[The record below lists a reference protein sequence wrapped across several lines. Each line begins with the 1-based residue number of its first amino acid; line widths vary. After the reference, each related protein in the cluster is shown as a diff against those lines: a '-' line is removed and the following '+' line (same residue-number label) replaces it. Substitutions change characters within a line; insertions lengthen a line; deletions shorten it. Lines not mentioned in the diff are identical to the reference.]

1 MNPAL
6 LLIDVQNDFL
16 QRPGIHPSPEILVQT
31 LATLVSRLRQ
41 AGITVIHAHTRVRA
55 DGSDRMPHW
64 IHNDYMACVDGT
76 SGCLSP
82 DVLMPVQ
89 QDYLVTKQ
97 FYSAFESPRLDAILK
112 DEQVD
117 TLVVA
122 GLFTHGC
129 VRSSVLDAYARGY
142 RVLVAEDAVA
152 SNEPG
157 HAGNSVK
164 WLRKRAA
171 TFLSSDE
178 IVASI
183 QGQTTTKHVP
193 AAGLAAN
200 ACINGVWLHDNTQR
214 HLIHRNPS
222 DYNEILSSIRVADA
236 VTVRES
242 VQTVRGALDAGSMP
256 PSGDRCEIMY
266 AWADRLAQDKPRLV
280 RLLAKEIGKPLTD
293 AEEEVERAVS
303 GIRSVARMASA
314 RLKPACSRSD
324 RFCNRIRSV
333 GSIALVTPWN
343 NPIAIPA
350 GKIAPA
356 LLFGNGVVFKPA
368 VEAVQTTA
376 AFIYALFDA
385 GLPKDLISVVFGDSE
400 TAQQIMRHPDINA
413 VSITGSVETGGQV
426 SSLCSRLNKPLQA
439 ELGGNNAA
447 IIMDDADLGTVVP
460 LLVKS
465 AYGFAG
471 QRCTATRR
479 IIAVRTDYEEFI
491 ERLIGTIGDLVT
503 GDPADAETEIGP
515 LISREHRLAVSKAV
529 EQALEC
535 TAGRLLCGG
544 EEPSGWHQGSWYLP
558 TLIDNAGPDSQIV
571 QNETFGPVVVIQKAG
586 DLDEAIALCNGVPQG
601 LVATLYSDD
610 LQVQSSFAS
619 RAEAGIL
626 RINPRSFGIHPD
638 APFSGWKASGIG
650 PPEHGVWDA
659 EFYSRAQVLY
669 GETDVLD

>member
-16 QRPGIHPSPEILVQT
+16 QRPGIHPSPEILVKT
-31 LATLVSRLRQ
+31 LASFVSRLRR
-41 AGITVIHAHTRVRA
+41 AGIPVIHAHTRVRA
-55 DGSDRMPHW
+55 NGTDRMPHW
-64 IHNDYMACVDGT
+64 INNDYMACVDGT

-82 DVLMPVQ
+82 DVLMPEQ
-89 QDYLVTKQ
+89 QDYLVIKQ

-142 RVLVAEDAVA
+142 RVLVAEDAIA
-152 SNEPG
+152 SDAPE
-157 HAGNSVK
+157 HAEHSLQ

-171 TFLSSDE
+171 TLLSSDE
-178 IVASI
+178 ILASI
-183 QGQTTTKHVP
+183 QAHTTTKQAP
-193 AAGLAAN
+193 AAEQAAN
-200 ACINGVWLHDNTQR
+200 ACIRGVWLHGNTQR
-214 HLIHRNPS
+214 HLNHRNPS
-222 DYNEILSSIRVADA
+222 DYSEILSSISVADA
-236 VTVRES
+236 GTVRES
-242 VQTVRGALDAGSMP
+242 VRTVRGALDTDSMP
-256 PSGDRCEIMY
+256 PTGDRCEIMH
-266 AWADRLAQDKPRLV
+266 AWADRLAEEKPRLI
-280 RLLAKEIGKPLTD
+280 RLLAKEIGKPLMD

-303 GIRSVARMASA
+303 GIRSATRVASA
-314 RLKPACSRSD
+314 RLRPACTRSD
-324 RFCNRIRSV
+324 LFCNRLRSV
-333 GSIALVTPWN
+333 GTIALVTPWN

-376 AFIYALFDA
+376 AIIDALFDA
-385 GLPKDLISVVFGDSE
+385 GLPKELLSVVFGDSE
-400 TAQQIMRHPDINA
+400 TAQQIIRHPDINA
-413 VSITGSVETGGQV
+413 VSITGSIETGGQV
-426 SSLCSRLNKPLQA
+426 STLCARLQKPLQA

-447 IIMDDADLGTVVP
+447 IVMDDADLGTVVP

-479 IIAVRTDYEEFI
+479 VIAVRTDYEEI
-491 ERLIGTIGDLVT
+491 LERLTGTIDNLVT
-503 GDPADAETEIGP
+503 GDPSDTETEIGP
-515 LISREHRLAVSKAV
+515 LISRKHRLAVSKAV
-529 EQALEC
+529 EQALDS
-535 TAGRLLCGG
+535 TGVRLLCGG

-558 TLIDNAGPDSQIV
+558 TLIDNARPDSQIV

-586 DLDEAIALCNGVPQG
+586 DLDEAIALCNGVSQG
-601 LVATLYSDD
+601 LVATLYSED
-610 LQVQSSFAS
+610 LQVQNSFAR

-626 RINPRSFGIHPD
+626 RINPRSYGIHPD

-669 GETDVLD
+669 GETDVLE